1 MRRDAAVTRFRLG
14 CVLAAA
20 ITLAACADKA
30 SKEEQ
35 EAAKNTIVCHLQGE
49 RLVIRFD
56 IGEARMLMP
65 GGDRIVLY
73 QVQSVEALRYS
84 NGDLELRGKGTE
96 FALID
101 HRTAVLAPLTDCAP
115 YSLPRQ

>member
-1 MRRDAAVTRFRLG
+1 MMRAVLG
-14 CVLAAA
+14 CALVALA
-20 ITLAACADKA
+20 LSGCLDNP

-49 RLVIRFD
+49 RVVIRFD
-56 IGEARMLMP
+56 TNEARMLMP

-73 QVQSVEALRYS
+73 QVQSVEGLRFS

-101 HRTAVLAPLTDCAP
+101 HRTAVQAPLADCAP
-115 YSLPRQ
+115 YSLPTKQ

>member
-1 MRRDAAVTRFRLG
+1 MTGFRLG

-20 ITLAACADKA
+20 ITLAGCADKA
-30 SKEEQ
+30 SKEEL
-35 EAAKNTIVCHLQGE
+35 EAAKNTIVCHLNGE

-84 NGDLELRGKGTE
+84 NGDLELRGKDTE
-96 FALID
+96 FTLID
-101 HRTAVLAPLTDCAP
+101 HRTAVQAPLSECVP
-115 YSLPRQ
+115 YSLPKQ

>member
-1 MRRDAAVTRFRLG
+1 MRGPRLG
-14 CVLAAA
+14 CALAAIVA
-20 ITLAACADKA
+20 LAACADKA
-30 SKEEQ
+30 SKEEL

-65 GGDRIVLY
+65 GGERIVLY
-73 QVQSVEALRYS
+73 QVQSVEGLRYS

-96 FALID
+96 FTLLD
-101 HRTAVLAPLTDCAP
+101 HRTAVQVPLADCAP
-115 YSLPRQ
+115 YALPMQ

>member
-1 MRRDAAVTRFRLG
+1 LG
-14 CVLAAA
+14 CALVALA
-20 ITLAACADKA
+20 LSGCLDNP

-49 RLVIRFD
+49 RVVIRFD
-56 IGEARMLMP
+56 LNEARMLMP

-73 QVQSVEALRYS
+73 QVQSVEGLRFS

-96 FALID
+96 FTLID
-101 HRTAVLAPLTDCAP
+101 HRTAVQVPLADCAP
-115 YSLPRQ
+115 YSLPTKQ